1 MTPVHLKTLE
11 AKPHTA
17 VYRMHKYFARRPWNV
32 FSDFLSHYSSEG
44 DIVLDP
50 FCGGG
55 VTVVEALKLHRKA
68 VGVDVNP
75 IATYVTSME
84 CAPIDLVEFRSL
96 FTQLTNRIM
105 SELSSFYR
113 TRCNKC
119 QSEAIADW
127 LEWDEK
133 TKSIIRIKCDCPT
146 CGTIE
151 KVATA
156 SDHRLVRDIERNFES
171 IVKERDLWYPLT
183 RIPNGVK
190 TDYLLAQKLVGFH
203 QLFTRRNLL
212 ALSILRKEIARL
224 PNVPAKDILSFAFS
238 SSLKWASRQS
248 HLRGEIVEGWAMH
261 AYWIYPKSLELN
273 VWNIFKRR
281 FNAVYRG
288 KNYSNDHIGNFL
300 RLAHEFHEL
309 LVGDATC
316 LILNRTSANLPIP
329 DNTID
334 AVITDPPYGGNVNYT
349 ELSDFWYVWMN
360 DGELIE
366 KKDEVIIN
374 RTQRKTLADYET
386 LLQGI
391 FKECYRVL
399 KPGRYLVST
408 FNSKDFRV
416 VASFIS
422 AAVRS
427 GFTLPSNSVKYQAPI
442 RPYMTTF
449 HAMQIGAFVG
459 DFVFAFRKNPAR
471 LRAMAEDVQLHSL
484 KNALARV
491 VDESAKSG
499 RPEPKIRERAYGLL
513 IPFLT
518 KHALTQETACR
529 EAADFFEREI
539 RLYEG
544 HLKSTRERLT
554 ETRRRKFRKSTENS
568 NSGHH

>member
-1 MTPVHLKTLE
+1 
-11 AKPHTA
+11 
-17 VYRMHKYFARRPWNV
+17 MHKYFARRPWNV
-32 FSDFLSHYSSEG
+32 FSDLLSQYSSEG

-55 VTVVEALKLHRKA
+55 VTVVEALKLRRKA

-84 CAPIDLVEFRSL
+84 CAPADLVELRSL
-96 FTQLTNRIM
+96 FTQLTNRIGN
-105 SELSSFYR
+105 ELSSLYR

-119 QSEAIADW
+119 QSEAFADW

-133 TKSIIRIKCDCPT
+133 TKRITRIKCDCPT
-146 CGTIE
+146 CGSFE
-151 KVATA
+151 KAATA
-156 SDHRLVRDIERNFES
+156 TDYRLVRDIGGNFES

-183 RIPNGVK
+183 RIPKGVK

-203 QLFTRRNLL
+203 QLFTKRNLL
-212 ALSILRKEIARL
+212 ALSILRKEISML
-224 PNVPAKDILSFAFS
+224 PGAPAKDMLSFAFS

-273 VWNIFKRR
+273 VWNIFNRR

-288 KNYSNDHIGNFL
+288 KSYSNDHIGNFL
-300 RLAHEFHEL
+300 RFAHEFNEL
-309 LVGDATC
+309 VVGDATC
-316 LILNRTSANLPIP
+316 LILNRSSANLPIP
-329 DNTID
+329 DNAID
-334 AVITDPPYGGNVNYT
+334 AVITDPPYGGNVNYA

-360 DGELIE
+360 DRKLIE

-391 FKECYRVL
+391 FNECYRVL
-399 KPGRYLVST
+399 KPDGTLVST

-427 GFTLPSNSVKYQAPI
+427 GFALPSNSVQYQAPI

-459 DFVFAFRKNPAR
+459 DFIFAFRKSATG
-471 LRAMAEDVQLHSL
+471 LRTVAEDVQLQSL
-484 KNALARV
+484 KNALARAI
-491 VDESAKSG
+491 DESAKSG
-499 RPEPKIRERAYGLL
+499 RPEPMIREQAYGLL

-518 KHALTQETACR
+518 KYALTQETACR
-529 EAADFFEREI
+529 EAADFFERKI

-544 HLKSTRERLT
+544 HLKSTRERLI
-554 ETRRRKFRKSTENS
+554 ETRRRKFRKSTDNS
-568 NSGHH
+568 SSSNH